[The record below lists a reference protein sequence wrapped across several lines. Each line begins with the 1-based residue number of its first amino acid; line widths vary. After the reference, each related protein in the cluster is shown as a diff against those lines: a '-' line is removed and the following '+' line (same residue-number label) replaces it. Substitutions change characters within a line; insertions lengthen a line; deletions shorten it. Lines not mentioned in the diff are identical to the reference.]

1 MARQSMVL
9 VASWRGR
16 SAVRLSP
23 SAGARPPILGLRVV
37 SSFSAYDPVE
47 ALLGIVVCKPHPDV
61 RNAEGWSRGNVGFPL
76 PRPDTLTL
84 DREERA
90 GAGVA

>member
-9 VASWRGR
+9 VASWRRR
-16 SAVRLSP
+16 SVVRLFP

-47 ALLGIVVCKPHPDV
+47 ALL
-61 RNAEGWSRGNVGFPL
+61 
-76 PRPDTLTL
+76 
-84 DREERA
+84 RA
-90 GAGVA
+90 GDRGLQAPPRCEKCRGVESWKCWISAATP